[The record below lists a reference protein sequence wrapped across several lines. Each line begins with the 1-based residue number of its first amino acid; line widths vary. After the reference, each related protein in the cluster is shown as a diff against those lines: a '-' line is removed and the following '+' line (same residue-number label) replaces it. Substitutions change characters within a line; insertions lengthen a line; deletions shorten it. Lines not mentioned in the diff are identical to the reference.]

1 MYKNM
6 GRMQTFTDKSV
17 VNTVEIVNKAHAGGR
32 INMIELGKV
41 QTLEIVKFTDF
52 GAYLSE
58 SKSSEEKVLLPI
70 KQVPKGADIGSGV
83 EVFVYRD
90 SKDRLIST
98 VNMPYLTLGKV
109 AKLKVNDVTSIGA
122 FLDWGLEKDLFL
134 SFKEQ
139 TTRVRPG
146 QSYMVA
152 LYVDKSNRL
161 AATMNVY
168 KYLENGKGY
177 EKDQV
182 VKGTVYEINEKFGV
196 FVAVDDKYQGLI
208 HKNEVHTKLS
218 IGDVVEARITDVRED
233 GKVNL
238 SLNKKAY
245 MQMDEDGE
253 KILNVIEEFD
263 GVLPFNDKAS
273 PEVIEREFGM
283 SKASFKRAVGRLY
296 KERKIEIGEKS
307 IRIINR

>member
-1 MYKNM
+1 
-6 GRMQTFTDKSV
+6 
-17 VNTVEIVNKAHAGGR
+17 
-32 INMIELGKV
+32 MIELGKI

-52 GAYLSE
+52 GAYLSGE
-58 SKSSEEKVLLPI
+58 RGSEEKVLLPI
-70 KQVPKGADIGSGV
+70 KQLPEGAELGTKI

-98 VNMPYLTLGKV
+98 VKTPYITLGQA

-139 TTRVRPG
+139 TTRVKPG

-152 LYVDKSNRL
+152 LYIDKSNRL
-161 AATMNVY
+161 AATMKVY
-168 KYLENGKGY
+168 KYLPTGEGY
-177 EKDQV
+177 EKDQLV
-182 VKGTVYEINEKFGV
+182 SGTVYEISDKFGV

-218 IGDVVEARITDVRED
+218 IGDVVEARITSVKED
-233 GKVNL
+233 GKIDL
-238 SLNKKAY
+238 SLNKKSY
-245 MQMDEDGE
+245 LQMDDDAE
-253 KILNVIEEFD
+253 KILKVIEEFD

>member
-1 MYKNM
+1 
-6 GRMQTFTDKSV
+6 
-17 VNTVEIVNKAHAGGR
+17 
-32 INMIELGKV
+32 MIELGKI

-52 GAYLSE
+52 GAYLSDE
-58 SKSSEEKVLLPI
+58 RGSEEKVLLPI
-70 KQVPKGADIGSGV
+70 KQLPEGAQLGTKI

-98 VNMPYLTLGKV
+98 VKTPYITLGQA

-139 TTRVRPG
+139 TTRVKPG

-152 LYVDKSNRL
+152 LYIDKSNRL
-161 AATMNVY
+161 AATMKVY
-168 KYLENGKGY
+168 KYLPTGEGY
-177 EKDQV
+177 EKDQGV
-182 VKGTVYEINEKFGV
+182 SGTVYEISDKFGV

-218 IGDVVEARITDVRED
+218 IGDVVEARITSVKED
-233 GKVNL
+233 GKIDL
-238 SLNKKAY
+238 SLNKKSY
-245 MQMDEDGE
+245 LQMDDDAE
-253 KILNVIEEFD
+253 KILKVIEEFD

>member
-253 KILNVIEEFD
+253 KILKVIEEFD

-273 PEVIEREFGM
+273 PEVIEREFGL

>member
-196 FVAVDDKYQGLI
+196 FVAVDDRYQGLI

>member
-196 FVAVDDKYQGLI
+196 FVAVDDRYQGLI

-253 KILNVIEEFD
+253 KILKVIEEFD

>member
-196 FVAVDDKYQGLI
+196 FVAVDDRYQGLI

-296 KERKIEIGEKS
+296 MERMIEIGEKS

>member
-1 MYKNM
+1 
-6 GRMQTFTDKSV
+6 MQTFTDKSV

-177 EKDQV
+177 E
-182 VKGTVYEINEKFGV
+182 
-196 FVAVDDKYQGLI
+196 
-208 HKNEVHTKLS
+208 
-218 IGDVVEARITDVRED
+218 
-233 GKVNL
+233 
-238 SLNKKAY
+238 
-245 MQMDEDGE
+245 
-253 KILNVIEEFD
+253 
-263 GVLPFNDKAS
+263 
-273 PEVIEREFGM
+273 
-283 SKASFKRAVGRLY
+283 
-296 KERKIEIGEKS
+296 
-307 IRIINR
+307 

>member
-1 MYKNM
+1 
-6 GRMQTFTDKSV
+6 MQTFTDKSV

-196 FVAVDDKYQGLI
+196 FVAVDDRYQGLI

>member
-1 MYKNM
+1 MFKEIERT
-6 GRMQTFTDKSV
+6 GRRD
-17 VNTVEIVNKAHAGGR
+17 
-32 INMIELGKV
+32 MIELGKI
-41 QTLEIVKFTDF
+41 QKLQIVKFTDF

-58 SKSSEEKVLLPI
+58 NKSSEERVLLPI
-70 KQVPKGADIGSGV
+70 KQVYEGAAVGDEI
-83 EVFVYRD
+83 EVFIYRD
-90 SKDRLIST
+90 SEDRLIST
-98 VNMPYLTLGKV
+98 INKPHIVLGQA

-161 AATMNVY
+161 AATMKVY
-168 KYLENGKGY
+168 KYLPVGEGY
-177 EKDQV
+177 EKDQIV
-182 VKGTVYEINEKFGV
+182 SGTVYELSDNFGA

-208 HKNEVHTKLS
+208 HKNEIHERLS
-218 IGDVVEARITDVRED
+218 IGDCVEARITAIRDD
-233 GKVNL
+233 GKIDL
-238 SLNKKAY
+238 ALGKKSY
-245 MQMDEDGE
+245 LKMDEDAE
-253 KILNVIEEFD
+253 KILAVIEEFD

-273 PEVIEREFGM
+273 PEVIEREFSM
-283 SKASFKRAVGRLY
+283 SKAAFKRAVGKLY

-307 IRIINR
+307 IRIR

>member
-152 LYVDKSNRL
+152 LYVDKSKRL

-253 KILNVIEEFD
+253 KILKVIEEFD

>member
-1 MYKNM
+1 
-6 GRMQTFTDKSV
+6 
-17 VNTVEIVNKAHAGGR
+17 
-32 INMIELGKV
+32 MIELGKM

-58 SKSSEEKVLLPI
+58 SRDSEEKILLPI
-70 KQVPKGADIGSGV
+70 KQVPEGAGVGSKIS
-83 EVFVYRD
+83 VFVYRD

-98 VNMPYLTLGKV
+98 VNRPYLTLGEA

-139 TTRVRPG
+139 TTKVRPG

-161 AATMNVY
+161 AATMKVY
-168 KYLENGKGY
+168 KYLTVGEGY
-177 EKDQV
+177 EKDQI
-182 VKGTVYEINEKFGV
+182 VKGTVYELSDNFGA

-208 HKNEVHTKLS
+208 HKNEIHTKLS
-218 IGDVVEARITDVRED
+218 IGDEVEARITAVRED
-233 GKVNL
+233 GKLDL
-238 SLNKKAY
+238 SLGKKAY
-245 MQMDEDGE
+245 LKMDEDAE
-253 KILNVIEEFD
+253 AILRVIGEFD
-263 GVLPFNDKAS
+263 GVLPFNDKAA

-283 SKASFKRAVGRLY
+283 SKAAFKRAVGRLY

-307 IRIINR
+307 IRLK

>member
-1 MYKNM
+1 
-6 GRMQTFTDKSV
+6 
-17 VNTVEIVNKAHAGGR
+17 
-32 INMIELGKV
+32 MIELGKI

-52 GAYLSE
+52 GAYLSDE
-58 SKSSEEKVLLPI
+58 RGSEEKVLLPI
-70 KQVPKGADIGSGV
+70 KQLPEGAQLGTKI

-98 VNMPYLTLGKV
+98 VKTPYITLGQA

-139 TTRVRPG
+139 TTRVKPG

-152 LYVDKSNRL
+152 LYIDKSNRL
-161 AATMNVY
+161 AATMKVY
-168 KYLENGKGY
+168 KYLPTGEGY
-177 EKDQV
+177 EKDQLV
-182 VKGTVYEINEKFGV
+182 SGTVYEISDKFGV

-218 IGDVVEARITDVRED
+218 IGDVVEARITSVKED
-233 GKVNL
+233 GKIDL
-238 SLNKKAY
+238 SLNKKSY
-245 MQMDEDGE
+245 LQMDDDAE
-253 KILNVIEEFD
+253 KILRVIEEFD

>member
-1 MYKNM
+1 
-6 GRMQTFTDKSV
+6 
-17 VNTVEIVNKAHAGGR
+17 
-32 INMIELGKV
+32 MIELGKI

-52 GAYLSE
+52 GAYLSDE
-58 SKSSEEKVLLPI
+58 RGSEEKVLLPI
-70 KQVPKGADIGSGV
+70 KQLPEGAELGTKI

-98 VNMPYLTLGKV
+98 VKTPYITLGQA

-139 TTRVRPG
+139 TTRVKPG

-152 LYVDKSNRL
+152 LYIDKSNRL
-161 AATMNVY
+161 AATMKVY
-168 KYLENGKGY
+168 KYLPTGEGY
-177 EKDQV
+177 EKDQLV
-182 VKGTVYEINEKFGV
+182 SGTVYEISDKFGV

-218 IGDVVEARITDVRED
+218 IGDVVEARITSVKED
-233 GKVNL
+233 GKIDL
-238 SLNKKAY
+238 SLNKKSY
-245 MQMDEDGE
+245 LQMDDDAE
-253 KILNVIEEFD
+253 KILRVIEEFD

>member
-1 MYKNM
+1 
-6 GRMQTFTDKSV
+6 
-17 VNTVEIVNKAHAGGR
+17 
-32 INMIELGKV
+32 MIELGKI

-52 GAYLSE
+52 GAYLSDE
-58 SKSSEEKVLLPI
+58 RGSEEKVLLPI
-70 KQVPKGADIGSGV
+70 KQLPEGAELGTKI

-98 VNMPYLTLGKV
+98 VKTPYITLGQA

-139 TTRVRPG
+139 TTRVKPG

-152 LYVDKSNRL
+152 LYIDKSNRL
-161 AATMNVY
+161 AATMKVY
-168 KYLENGKGY
+168 KYLPTGEGY
-177 EKDQV
+177 EKDQLV
-182 VKGTVYEINEKFGV
+182 SGTVYEISDKFGV

-218 IGDVVEARITDVRED
+218 IGDVVEARITSVKED
-233 GKVNL
+233 GKIDL
-238 SLNKKAY
+238 SLNKKSY
-245 MQMDEDGE
+245 LQMDDDAE
-253 KILNVIEEFD
+253 KILKVIEEFD